1 MPLRITAYK
10 SAPMGRR
17 VRDGVLFPEV
27 IKKSK
32 KVPGGGGG
40 GRHKHGASR
49 LLGKRKAAGD

>member
-1 MPLRITAYK
+1 MTAYR
-10 SAPMGRR
+10 PDPVGRW

-27 IKKSK
+27 MKKSK

-40 GRHKHGASR
+40 GGYKHGASR